1 MANKDYYE
9 GTPERIV
16 IVNGP
21 TFGQGIKYIVFGAML
36 GAGAAYYVV
45 GGIRRKSIAGRA
57 RDKATDKA
65 RDAANRA
72 GRKASETASHVIEE
86 VEDRVEAAGDSVEE
100 RLHSLADRVRDLS
113 EKAKNTVEAA
123 NIIVKPAM
131 ERAVAEGKRAAAAT
145 QAKLKHDVDEAGD
158 RPAIYQQDEDLPSQH
173 EDKFVE

>member
-21 TFGQGIKYIVFGAML
+21 TFGQGIKYMLVGAVI
-36 GAGAAYYVV
+36 GAGAAYYVL

-57 RDKATDKA
+57 RAKATDKA
-65 RDAANRA
+65 KAA
-72 GRKASETASHVIEE
+72 ASHVIDE

-100 RLHSLADRVRDLS
+100 KLHSLAERVRDLS
-113 EKAKNTVEAA
+113 EKAKNTFDAA
-123 NIIVKPAM
+123 NIVAKPLV

-145 QAKLKHDVDEAGD
+145 RANLKHDVDEAGD
-158 RPAIYQQDEDLPSQH
+158 RPAIYEQDEDLPSQH

>member
-21 TFGQGIKYIVFGAML
+21 TFGQGLKYIVFGAVL
-36 GAGAAYYVV
+36 GAGAAYYVL

-65 RDAANRA
+65 KAA
-72 GRKASETASHVIEE
+72 ASHVIDE

-100 RLHSLADRVRDLS
+100 KLHSLAERVRDLG
-113 EKAKNTVEAA
+113 EKAKNTIDAA
-123 NIIVKPAM
+123 SIVAKPVM

-145 QAKLKHDVDEAGD
+145 QARLKQDVDEAGD
-158 RPAIYQQDEDLPSQH
+158 RPAIYEQDEDLPSQH

>member
-1 MANKDYYE
+1 MANKEYYE
-9 GTPERIV
+9 GSPERIV

-21 TFGQGIKYIVFGAML
+21 TFGQGLKYIVVGAVL
-36 GAGAAYYVV
+36 GAGAAYYVL

-65 RDAANRA
+65 KAA
-72 GRKASETASHVIEE
+72 ASHVIEE
-86 VEDRVEAAGDSVEE
+86 VEDRVEAAGESVEE

-113 EKAKNTVEAA
+113 DKAKNTIDAA
-123 NIIVKPAM
+123 GVIVKPAM

-145 QAKLKHDVDEAGD
+145 RANLKHDVDEAGD
-158 RPAIYQQDEDLPSQH
+158 RPAIYEQDEDLPSQH

>member
-21 TFGQGIKYIVFGAML
+21 TFGQGLKYIAFGAII
-36 GAGAAYYVV
+36 GAGAAYYIL

-57 RDKATDKA
+57 RAKAGEKA
-65 RDAANRA
+65 REA
-72 GRKASETASHVIEE
+72 ASHVIEE
-86 VEDRVEAAGDSVEE
+86 VEDRVEAAGDSIEE
-100 RLHSLADRVRDLS
+100 KLHSLADRVRDLS
-113 EKAKNTVEAA
+113 ERAKNTVDAA
-123 NIIVKPAM
+123 NIVVKPVM

-145 QAKLKHDVDEAGD
+145 QARLKQDVDEAGD
-158 RPAIYQQDEDLPSQH
+158 RPAIYEQDEDLPSQR

>member
-21 TFGQGIKYIVFGAML
+21 TFGQGLKYIAFGAVL
-36 GAGAAYYVV
+36 GAGAAYYVL

-57 RDKATDKA
+57 KA
-65 RDAANRA
+65 RAGEKAKEAA
-72 GRKASETASHVIEE
+72 GHVIES
-86 VEDRVEAAGDSVEE
+86 VEDRVEAAGDSIEE
-100 RLHSLADRVRDLS
+100 KLHSLADRVRDLS
-113 EKAKNTVEAA
+113 DKAKNTIDAA
-123 NIIVKPAM
+123 NVVAKPVID
-131 ERAVAEGKRAAAAT
+131 RAVAEGKRAAAAT
-145 QAKLKHDVDEAGD
+145 RANLKRDVDEAGE